1 MIKRDL
7 KGTPIRS
14 LGRIPSTTVE
24 PAEIRVLVVDDDD
37 TVRATK
43 VAPLRLNDFDVT
55 EADGIES
62 ALISLRKTQFDVV
75 VLDMHM
81 PNHDGA
87 DDEAGLV
94 VLREIATW
102 ESQPS
107 VIVFTVGV
115 SKEHTRLARKLGA
128 VVLSKTRDIRKLP
141 IQVCASWSHR
151 RDTLLERNGA

>member
-1 MIKRDL
+1 VIKRVL
-7 KGTPIRS
+7 NGSPIRS

-24 PAEIRVLVVDDDD
+24 LAEIRVLVVDDDD

-43 VAPLRLNDFDVT
+43 VAPLRLNEFDVT

-62 ALISLRKTQFDVV
+62 ALASLRKSQCDVV

-81 PNHDGA
+81 PNRDGA

-102 ESQPS
+102 ESRPS

-128 VVLSKTRDIRKLP
+128 VVLSKARDIRKLP
-141 IQVCASWSHR
+141 IQVCMGWSDR
-151 RDTLLERNGA
+151 QESLLGREGA

>member
-1 MIKRDL
+1 VIKRVL
-7 KGTPIRS
+7 NGTPIRS

-24 PAEIRVLVVDDDD
+24 PADIRVLVVDDDD
-37 TVRATK
+37 TARASK
-43 VAPLRLNDFDVT
+43 VAPLRLNDFKVS

-62 ALISLRKTQFDVV
+62 ALISLRKSQFDVV

-81 PNHDGA
+81 PNRDGA

-102 ESQPS
+102 DSRPS
-107 VIVFTVGV
+107 AIVFTVGV

-128 VVLSKTRDIRKLP
+128 VVLSKARDIRKLP
-141 IQVCASWSHR
+141 IQVCAAWSDR
-151 RDTLLERNGA
+151 RESLLGRNGA